1 MPSISTFLEVRIL
14 LGTKQSWPLS
24 VKQIIS
30 EFSEQPAE
38 LINEDEDDESDE
50 QIAHPLRKEVDET
63 IKTLIKLS
71 LFTEDLGFD
80 PLISKPTRIIN
91 QWIDTWSSHQ

>member
-50 QIAHPLRKEVDET
+50 QIAHPLRKKVDET

-80 PLISKPTRIIN
+80 PLISKPTCIIN

>member
-1 MPSISTFLEVRIL
+1 MEQNSLDHCLLNRLFLNFL
-14 LGTKQSWPLS
+14 NK
-24 VKQIIS
+24 
-30 EFSEQPAE
+30 PAE

-91 QWIDTWSSHQ
+91 Q